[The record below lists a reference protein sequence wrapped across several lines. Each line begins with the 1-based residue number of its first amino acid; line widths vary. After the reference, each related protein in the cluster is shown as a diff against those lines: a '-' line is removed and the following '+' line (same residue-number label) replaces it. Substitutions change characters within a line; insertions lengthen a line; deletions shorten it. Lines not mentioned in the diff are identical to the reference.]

1 VLNISQD
8 WDGRARDLREQ
19 AKGPV
24 QTVVEMNSNPKRT
37 VETLRSMTGYVEQF
51 RRAFPGEL
59 DAVTFE
65 NTAKAI
71 EVFEATLLTPDSP
84 FDHYLSGDDG
94 ALNSIEKDGLS
105 LFMSKGCKNCH
116 GGANLGGSG
125 HFAFGVVERPGDEI
139 LPPADKGRFAVTQSA
154 RDEYVF
160 KSPSLRNIAL
170 TAPYF
175 HSGQV
180 WNLKQAVKIMGS
192 SQLGVT
198 FNEREADG
206 IVEFLKTLT
215 GRQPSI
221 SYPVLPPHTASTPL
235 PDANFRK

>member
-1 VLNISQD
+1 
-8 WDGRARDLREQ
+8 
-19 AKGPV
+19 
-24 QTVVEMNSNPKRT
+24 
-37 VETLRSMTGYVEQF
+37 
-51 RRAFPGEL
+51 
-59 DAVTFE
+59 
-65 NTAKAI
+65 
-71 EVFEATLLTPDSP
+71 
-84 FDHYLSGDDG
+84 
-94 ALNSIEKDGLS
+94 
-105 LFMSKGCKNCH
+105 MSKGCKNCH